1 MKRLRKSSSQSTTPI
16 HGSALF
22 SSRRRRRYL
31 IGGLLI
37 AVFSVCLFVWSG
49 LLDSNVGR
57 TKANEERLTDAI
69 QSAYQGRLHD
79 AEPLLRKALERD
91 PNNID
96 ILRSLFIGLIG
107 NHRLVEAES
116 VLTQWCTLR
125 PGDAEPFKFR
135 MDLRHNR
142 ALQLK
147 PGDEQEQQKH
157 LALNDGKRVVL
168 LEPNDWSTGKSVIV
182 LCLASGRFSEADL
195 LCRQFLKTHPE
206 DAELQFLQ
214 ARVCHSLD
222 LTTEAKEF
230 LDKLV
235 ATQPKFT
242 SGLLLRAILY
252 CEANEAEKAIPL
264 LRTVDADGKGT
275 HKEARYHLGL
285 ALARAGQN
293 DEAKRIL
300 AQVQRDN
307 FERDNFALDS
317 LAVRTRRAELL
328 INCGKIKEANDLLQA
343 VLSMDRNCTTAR
355 QLLAICSNAVDS
367 IKEVNQPVLPGN
379 SNPSTASY
387 EFQSRESQRT
397 HDVLSKPEADS
408 GNGPSF
414 EDITQSSGIA
424 FRHFDPSTPE
434 LNILETMGSG
444 LGWIDYNNDGL
455 QDLFCVQVGPLPSSP
470 NESLRP
476 TNKLYRN
483 NGDKTFTDVSESAGL
498 ANVGFGMGC
507 AVGDYDND
515 GFDDLLVSNWKGVIL
530 YHNESDSNDG
540 RRFVDVTAKAGIDN
554 PHWATSCGWG
564 DIDGDGYLDL
574 YVCNYAEV
582 NMANYPRCEHS
593 ETKTIFSCPPSM
605 FESVSHRLFRNNGN
619 LSFSDVTETSGIAEA
634 SPAPGLG
641 VVLADLDG
649 DGKLDIYVANDMRP
663 AYLFHNQGNG
673 QFIEKA
679 LFSGCGLGSSG
690 ENIAGMGVDAADIDS
705 SGRQSLFVTN
715 FHFKQNILYRNAG
728 GLLFDYWTHRSGL
741 GRPSIGRLGFG
752 AVFCDV
758 DLDGRLDLA
767 VANGHVERESA
778 KIYGAPYAQNAQL
791 FLGQGAGRFHDGS
804 SSSGPYFRNPRVGR
818 GLAWADFDN
827 DGKPDLAFS
836 HNAGPVALLH
846 NNTNTTNFWLSLE
859 LIGDGKSSNRNAIGA
874 RVEIETANRK
884 QTRFINGGGSYL
896 SASDRRLLVG
906 MGSAQKA
913 DRITVRWPSGNENV
927 FDNVECNRRW
937 RLRESDDSP
946 EAIHPHRIL
955 SNK

>member
-1 MKRLRKSSSQSTTPI
+1 MKRVRKATKQSRTPLD
-16 HGSALF
+16 GSAFLF
-22 SSRRRRRYL
+22 SKRRRYL

-37 AVFSVCLFVWSG
+37 AVFCASLFAWRG
-49 LLDSNVGR
+49 LRESNDGPS
-57 TKANEERLTDAI
+57 KANEERLTDAI
-69 QSAYQGRLHD
+69 RLASQGRLRD
-79 AEPLLRKALERD
+79 VEPLLRKALEHD
-91 PNNID
+91 PNNLD
-96 ILRSLFIGLIG
+96 ILRSLSIGLLG
-107 NHRLVEAES
+107 NERLVEAES

-125 PGDAEPFKFR
+125 PRDAEPFKFR

-147 PGDEQEQQKH
+147 PGDEQEKQKQ
-157 LALNDGKRVVL
+157 LALNDGKRVVTL
-168 LEPNDWSTGKSVIV
+168 VPNDWLTGKNVIV
-182 LCLASGRFSEADL
+182 LCLASGRFSEANL
-195 LCRQFLKTHPE
+195 LCQQFLKTHPE
-206 DAELQFLQ
+206 DVELQFLQ

-285 ALARAGQN
+285 ALARSGQT

-300 AQVQRDN
+300 AQVQHDN

-328 INCGKIKEANDLLQA
+328 INCGKNKEAIDLLQA
-343 VLSMDRNCTTAR
+343 VLSMDRNCTAAR
-355 QLLAICSNAVDS
+355 QLLATCRNAVDS
-367 IKEVNQPVLPGN
+367 KKDVNQPALPTK
-379 SNPSTASY
+379 SNP
-387 EFQSRESQRT
+387 RESQRT
-397 HDVLSKPEADS
+397 HDATSRPDLDL

-414 EDITQSSGIA
+414 EDITQTSGIA

-455 QDLFCVQVGPLPSSP
+455 QDLFCVQVGPLPSTH
-470 NESLRP
+470 NDSLRP

-483 NGDKTFTDVSESAGL
+483 NGDKTFTDVSESIGL
-498 ANVGFGMGC
+498 ANAGFGMGC
-507 AVGDYDND
+507 AVGDCDND

-530 YHNESDSNDG
+530 YHNESDNNDG

-582 NMANYPRCEHS
+582 NMANYPRCEHI

-605 FESVSHRLFRNNGN
+605 FESTSHRLFRNNGN
-619 LSFSDVTETSGIAEA
+619 LSFSDITESSGIAEA

-649 DGKLDIYVANDMRP
+649 DGKIDIYVANDMRP

-679 LFSGCGLGSSG
+679 LFSGCGLGPSG
-690 ENIAGMGVDAADIDS
+690 ENIAGMGVDAADIDG

-715 FHFKQNILYRNAG
+715 FHFKQNVLYRNAG

-741 GRPSIGRLGFG
+741 GTPSIGRLGFG

-778 KIYGAPYAQNAQL
+778 KIYGAPHAQNAQL
-791 FLGQGAGRFHDGS
+791 FLGQGSGRFYDGS
-804 SSSGPYFRNPRVGR
+804 SSSGPYFSNPRVGR

-836 HNAGPVALLH
+836 HNAGSVALLH
-846 NNTNTTNFWLSLE
+846 NNTNTPNFWLSLE
-859 LIGDGKSSNRNAIGA
+859 LIGDGKKSNRNAIGA
-874 RVEIETANRK
+874 RVEIETAKSK

-906 MGSAQKA
+906 MESAQKA

-927 FDNVECNRRW
+927 FDNVECNRPW
-937 RLRESDDSP
+937 RLREGNDSP
-946 EAIHPHRIL
+946 EAIHSQHL
-955 SNK
+955 TSNN